1 MASSTPTF
9 PHLAGRAEAI
19 EALGWPGRDAEWIAL
34 VCLHSGVFVRAHFCQ
49 HYRCSP
55 QTAMRFTRRLI
66 DARVARQ
73 HPLPDTRTNQKLSHI
88 HGKSCYRPLGI
99 PDARHRRFPTE
110 GVLWRRLLSL
120 DAVIEAA
127 DLAWLPTEQDKVRY
141 FTGIGI
147 PPEILPERTYTGRA
161 RAGVTT
167 RYFAWKLPIA
177 GDAERATFVYADSGL
192 DTTRQLKRWC
202 KEHEPLWAALRKAG
216 LEVHVHAVARTL
228 AADARNAN
236 FLAHHQAAAS
246 AESPLTTDEERI
258 LAEIEAALFADDRAV
273 LRRWGGWT
281 AASRVAAPLRHRV
294 DALAEGRP
302 THIDRVR
309 THVASRV
316 ADDVYAA

>member
-1 MASSTPTF
+1 MAPSTPTF

-19 EALGWPGRDAEWIAL
+19 EALGWTGRDAEWIAL
-34 VCLHSGVFVRAHFCQ
+34 VCLHSGVFVRAQFRDHHQC
-49 HYRCSP
+49 HRA
-55 QTAMRFTRRLI
+55 TVMRFTRRVL

-73 HPLPDTRTNQKLSHI
+73 HPLPDTRTNQKLCHI
-88 HGKSCYRPLGI
+88 HGKSFYRVLGI
-99 PDARHRRFPTE
+99 PDARHRRVPTE

-127 DLAWLPTEQDKVRY
+127 DLTWLPTEEEKVRY
-141 FTGIGI
+141 FTGLGI
-147 PPEILPERTYTGRA
+147 PREILPERTYTGR
-161 RAGVTT
+161 GVTT

-202 KEHEPLWAALRKAG
+202 AEHERLWAALRSAG

-246 AESPLTTDEERI
+246 TEAPLTTEEQRT
-258 LAEIEAALFADDRAV
+258 LAEIEAALFANDQAV
-273 LRRWGGWT
+273 LRRWGGLIP
-281 AASRVAAPLRHRV
+281 ASRVAAPLRNRL
-294 DALAEGRP
+294 DALSEGRA

>member
-1 MASSTPTF
+1 MAASTPTF
-9 PHLAGRAEAI
+9 PHLAGRAQAI
-19 EALGWPGRDAEWIAL
+19 EALGWTGRDAEWIAL
-34 VCLHSGVFVRAHFCQ
+34 VCLHSGVFVRAQFCQ
-49 HYRCSP
+49 HYQCSRP
-55 QTAMRFTRRLI
+55 TALRFIRRLI
-66 DARVARQ
+66 DARVARE
-73 HPLPDTRTNQKLSHI
+73 HPLPDTRTRQRYCHI
-88 HGKSCYRPLGI
+88 HGKSFYRPLGI
-99 PDARHRRFPTE
+99 PDARHRRVPTE

-127 DLAWLPTEQDKVRY
+127 DLAWLPTEQEKVRY
-141 FTGIGI
+141 FTGLGI
-147 PPEILPERTYTGRA
+147 PEDILPKRTYTGR
-161 RAGVTT
+161 GVTT

-177 GDAERATFVYADSGL
+177 GDAGRATFVYADSGL

-202 KEHEPLWAALRKAG
+202 AEHEPLWAALRKAG

-246 AESPLTTDEERI
+246 TEAPLTTREEAT
-258 LAEIEAALFADDRAV
+258 LAEIEEALFANDQAV
-273 LRRWGGWT
+273 LRRWGGLIP
-281 AASRVAAPLRHRV
+281 ASRVAAPLRHRV
-294 DALAEGRP
+294 DALSEGRA